1 VLGVRVRET
10 SDRDAIVKFSEV
22 KRELAER
29 TYDDVI
35 RTFAS
40 NGVVEEEMQKSDLD
54 IVRLVAKVIK
64 EVPIERAYNFSF
76 AAQSG

>member
-29 TYDDVI
+29 TDDEVI
-35 RTFAS
+35 RTS
-40 NGVVEEEMQKSDLD
+40 
-54 IVRLVAKVIK
+54 
-64 EVPIERAYNFSF
+64 RATGS
-76 AAQSG
+76 